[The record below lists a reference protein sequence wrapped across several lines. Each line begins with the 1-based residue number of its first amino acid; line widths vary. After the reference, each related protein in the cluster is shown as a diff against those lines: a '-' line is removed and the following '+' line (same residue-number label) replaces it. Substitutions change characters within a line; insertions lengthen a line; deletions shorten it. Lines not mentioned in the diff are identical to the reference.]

1 MRCMMKYGIHRNS
14 ESDYLLASYLF
25 PINSCVELKSINI
38 KKRDKLN
45 RVTKF
50 QDYDQYMMTK
60 QFYYGISHFS
70 E

>member
-1 MRCMMKYGIHRNS
+1 MAFT
-14 ESDYLLASYLF
+14 ESDYLLASYLS
-25 PINSCVELKSINI
+25 PINSRVELQSINI
-38 KKRDKLN
+38 TKRDKLN

-50 QDYDQYMMTK
+50 QDYDQFMMTK